1 VATGSGFDVDAA
13 APWTFPEWIRQR
25 AAVGGDKTALEING
39 VTRSYVELDHVTD
52 RLAAA
57 FAELG
62 LQAGEHVSLMM
73 LNSVENVD
81 AWFGLQ
87 KAGLVEVPVHTA
99 SRGTALRYVVDHAD
113 ARALVVDEAFLPHL
127 AAVADGL
134 PQLEHVVVNRNE
146 ALQGEQPELPAR
158 IAVHDLADL
167 YECGGPTPVPQLRQQ
182 DTAVILHSSGTTGP
196 PKGVVL
202 SHRAVL
208 HLTRHT
214 VWLMGYERDDR
225 LYTAFPLFHNN
236 AKYTSVTA
244 ALECGGTAVLDKR
257 FPVSTFWDMA
267 REKDITAFNYMGALL
282 MMLHKQPERP
292 DDADNPIRIAFGA
305 PCPVEIWEAFEER
318 FGMKLVEVYGMTECP
333 MTCENRLDDRKIGSA
348 GRESMTYQVRIVDEN
363 DEPVPPNTPGEITL
377 RPKWPYA
384 LFTEYYKRPDVTVEA
399 WRNLWFHTGDRGRM
413 DEDGFL
419 FFLDRMKDSIRRRG
433 ENISTWEVE
442 STINTHPAVLESAAY
457 GVPSELTEF
466 DVMVAVVLKPGE
478 SLAPAELLD
487 FCQGRMAHFAI
498 PRYVRFMEALPKNHA
513 ERIQKFEL
521 RDEGVTDDSWD
532 REEHGY
538 KVLR

>member
-1 VATGSGFDVDAA
+1 
-13 APWTFPEWIRQR
+13 
-25 AAVGGDKTALEING
+25 
-39 VTRSYVELDHVTD
+39 
-52 RLAAA
+52 
-57 FAELG
+57 
-62 LQAGEHVSLMM
+62 
-73 LNSVENVD
+73 
-81 AWFGLQ
+81 
-87 KAGLVEVPVHTA
+87 
-99 SRGTALRYVVDHAD
+99 
-113 ARALVVDEAFLPHL
+113 
-127 AAVADGL
+127 
-134 PQLEHVVVNRNE
+134 
-146 ALQGEQPELPAR
+146 
-158 IAVHDLADL
+158 
-167 YECGGPTPVPQLRQQ
+167 
-182 DTAVILHSSGTTGP
+182 
-196 PKGVVL
+196 
-202 SHRAVL
+202 
-208 HLTRHT
+208 
-214 VWLMGYERDDR
+214 
-225 LYTAFPLFHNN
+225 
-236 AKYTSVTA
+236 
-244 ALECGGTAVLDKR
+244 
-257 FPVSTFWDMA
+257 
-267 REKDITAFNYMGALL
+267 
-282 MMLHKQPERP
+282 
-292 DDADNPIRIAFGA
+292 
-305 PCPVEIWEAFEER
+305 
-318 FGMKLVEVYGMTECP
+318 
-333 MTCENRLDDRKIGSA
+333 
-348 GRESMTYQVRIVDEN
+348 
-363 DEPVPPNTPGEITL
+363 VPPNTPGEITL